1 MTVAATAD
9 LGVVLAVTGLSSLV
23 VRWQHY
29 WLCRIL
35 VASVTATADLVA
47 VLGAIDSSSLVV
59 RWLRRIL
66 VASVMATADLVVV
79 LGAKDSQYRFIG
91 GIGEC

>member
-9 LGVVLAVTGLSSLV
+9 LGVVLAVTDLSSLV
-23 VRWQHY
+23 VRRQHY
-29 WLCRIL
+29 WLCRISL
-35 VASVTATADLVA
+35 ASVTATADSVA
-47 VLGAIDSSSLVV
+47 VLGAIDSSSSVV

-66 VASVMATADLVVV
+66 VALVTATADSVVV
-79 LGAKDSQYRFIG
+79 FGAKDSQYIFVG